1 MSEEE
6 ERHTTIL
13 GIRIPELTLERKIRL
28 IIITIGLIGL
38 IVNTTTGFSLPVYDV
53 ECVEDLTF
61 NATSKINNF
70 LRTHSKFSIF
80 IKSFFSVL
88 FDSFLIY
95 TFIYWSLYSK
105 NFRFL
110 ITILSNIIV
119 YQILKQFWEIKLPD
133 EYFWSEKHLFSIFIN
148 YNQTNKTFYA
158 CELALIIVAAL
169 ELKRLG
175 NNVFFWIGFSLYM
188 IESFLMI
195 CFRGHFFLD
204 VFTPG
209 FLGHYLF
216 IIVEY
221 FVQKFL
227 GNENIDI
234 NHIKIS
240 SSQK

>member
-133 EYFWSEKHLFSIFIN
+133 EYFWNEKHLFSIFIN
-148 YNQTNKTFYA
+148 YIKNNKTFYA

-169 ELKRLG
+169 ELRK
-175 NNVFFWIGFSLYM
+175 
-188 IESFLMI
+188 
-195 CFRGHFFLD
+195 D
-204 VFTPG
+204 
-209 FLGHYLF
+209 
-216 IIVEY
+216 
-221 FVQKFL
+221 
-227 GNENIDI
+227 
-234 NHIKIS
+234 
-240 SSQK
+240 